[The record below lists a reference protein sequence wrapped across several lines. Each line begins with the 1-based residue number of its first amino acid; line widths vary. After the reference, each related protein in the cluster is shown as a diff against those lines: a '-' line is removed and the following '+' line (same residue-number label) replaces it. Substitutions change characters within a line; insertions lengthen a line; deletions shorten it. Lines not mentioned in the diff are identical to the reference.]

1 MEIFFYSFVFI
12 LGILFGSFASVVIYR
27 LRSGESGTMTWR
39 SHCPKCRNTLQTR
52 HLVPVFSWLFQWG
65 KCAFCKEKI
74 PVIYPLL
81 ELSSGVLFLAL
92 GYFLIDPLVVF
103 SGDIFEIVRL
113 FFFLALWFLTLVYV
127 WYDILFLEIP
137 ESILL
142 VANIGVFWA
151 LIVQWYGYQIFPY
164 LPVWGVN
171 FEVIILS
178 ALTLWILYAIFL
190 AGLREIYDVLL
201 LAFGI
206 CLIGWYMYFFE
217 VSTSSSALLSGT
229 LAALAIYI
237 SFFLQIVLSGGRAM
251 GAGDLRIAILMGL
264 VVWIS
269 FAFPAWMICYI
280 IGSIIGIGVLI
291 HQKIQKKWTEASHQ
305 IPFGPFIASGYL
317 SVLFFAPQ
325 ISQFIEWYFY

>member
-1 MEIFFYSFVFI
+1 MEIFFYSFLFL

-27 LRSGESGTMTWR
+27 LRSGESGTLTGR
-39 SHCPKCRNTLQTR
+39 SHCPKCGNTLQAR
-52 HLVPVFSWLFQWG
+52 HLVPIFSWLFQWG

-74 PVIYPLL
+74 PVVYPLL

-92 GYFLIDPLVVF
+92 GYFLIDPLGVF

-113 FFFLALWFLTLVYV
+113 VFFLALWFLTLVYV

-142 VANIGVFWA
+142 IVNIGVFAA
-151 LIVQWYGYQIFPY
+151 LIAQGYGFQVFPY
-164 LPVWGVN
+164 LPIWGLTL
-171 FEVIILS
+171 EVIILS

-190 AGLREIYDVLL
+190 AGLREIYDMLL

-217 VSTSSSALLSGT
+217 VSATSSALLSGT

-237 SFFLQIVLSGGRAM
+237 SFFLQIILSGGRAM

-264 VVWIS
+264 IVWIS
-269 FAFPAWMICYI
+269 FAFPAWMICYL

-291 HQKIQKKWTEASHQ
+291 YQKIQKKWSGTSHQ

-317 SVLFFAPQ
+317 AVLFFAPQ
-325 ISQFIEWYFY
+325 ILQFIEWYIF